1 VETKEAVLET
11 KITELKETTKEEV
24 ATHTLQEETL
34 ANTMP
39 L

>member
-1 VETKEAVLET
+1 VETKEIILET
-11 KITELKETTKEEV
+11 KITRLKETTKEEV
-24 ATHTLQEETL
+24 ATDTFEEEIV